1 MSLLLDARKKSQGGN
16 KSLAELTL
24 TTEATAPYAPA
35 SSLDIEGARTAGHNL
50 FKAKSNAAGGNKV
63 NRNLIYFVMGSLVLF
78 AAGGAYVWYETS
90 AYSRPTY
97 RPVSPPPPAPISAQ
111 VYTPPPAQVTEPIR
125 PIETVVAPVE
135 IEHKA
140 PELVATMAPPGVA
153 PKQATPVANKRRAPV
168 KASAQSFIVETDK
181 SDSLDSLLNRA
192 YQAYTAGKYDQA
204 QGLYQDALGK
214 DGRNTD
220 SLLGLAAIAQ
230 HRGSDTVAA
239 QYYGRVLTLD
249 PRNPVANAGMSA
261 LRTDDNTESHLKT
274 LLNEQKDSSSLYFAL
289 GNHYAGLSLWGEAQ
303 QAYFNAY
310 NLEPR
315 NASLAYNLAISLE
328 RLGQKK
334 PAAQYYKRAIQLDTG
349 NSAGFDHTAIEQ
361 HAQLLSE

>member
-1 MSLLLDARKKSQGGN
+1 MSLLLDARKKSQEGGQPP
-16 KSLAELTL
+16 AELTL
-24 TTEATAPYAPA
+24 SPETYIPSTSAA
-35 SSLDIEGARTAGHNL
+35 SIDIEGARTAGHNL

-97 RPVSPPPPAPISAQ
+97 RPATPPPPPIATQ
-111 VYTPPPAQVTEPIR
+111 VYTPPPTPIAEPIR
-125 PIETVVAPVE
+125 PVQTVVAPVE
-135 IEHKA
+135 IEHKTS
-140 PELVATMAPPGVA
+140 ELVTTLAAPQVA
-153 PKQATPVANKRRAPV
+153 PKQAASVTSKRRTPI
-168 KASAQSFIVETDK
+168 KAKAQSHIIETDK
-181 SDSLDSLLNRA
+181 SDSLDSLLSRA
-192 YQAYTAGKYDQA
+192 YQAYTSGKYDQA
-204 QGLYQDALGK
+204 QGLYQDALSK

-220 SLLGLAAIAQ
+220 ALLGLAAIAQ
-230 HRGSDTVAA
+230 HRGSDTLAA
-239 QYYGRVLTLD
+239 QYYGKVLTLD

-261 LRTDDNTESHLKT
+261 LRSDDNIESHLKM

-289 GNHYAGLSLWGEAQ
+289 GNHYAGLSRWGEAQ

-310 NLEPR
+310 NLQPH

-328 RLGQKK
+328 QLGQKK
-334 PAAQYYKRAIQLDTG
+334 PAAQYYKRAIQLDTS